1 MRTLS
6 LYDSDGN
13 VCVGSIEMGI
23 DSKLKCTVLSLSL
36 SLFLSVRTFPV
47 SASGSHGVGRG
58 MLLTL
63 KTCCLGFRSIGTG
76 TGGLEAG

>member
-1 MRTLS
+1 MYISLSLSCMRTLS

-36 SLFLSVRTFPV
+36 SLSFYLYVLFLY
-47 SASGSHGVGRG
+47 
-58 MLLTL
+58 LLL
-63 KTCCLGFRSIGTG
+63 DPM
-76 TGGLEAG
+76 E